1 MTLDLLLVLLLQ
13 ILLLLTLLL
22 TTLLPQLVLL
32 TLMLQLVL
40 LTLMLQLVLQSK
52 FKKYFLRDL
61 RQKLIQLNQL
71 AQFHHLHA
79 PQDIIQT
86 LMEIVSQM
94 SALQKSSIMD
104 NNFAKL
110 VIFQMDKVDV

>member
-22 TTLLPQLVLL
+22 T
-32 TLMLQLVL
+32 LMLQLVL
-40 LTLMLQLVLQSK
+40 LTLMLQLVLQPK
-52 FKKYFLRDL
+52 FLKNKLIL
-61 RQKLIQLNQL
+61 LQKLIPLNQL

-94 SALQKSSIMD
+94 SVLQKSSLMEKKL
-104 NNFAKL
+104 AKL
-110 VIFQMDKVDV
+110 VIFQMDKADV

>member
-1 MTLDLLLVLLLQ
+1 V
-13 ILLLLTLLL
+13 LLTLLL
-22 TTLLPQLVLL
+22 LLQSVMLLLQMLLP
-32 TLMLQLVL
+32 
-40 LTLMLQLVLQSK
+40 
-52 FKKYFLRDL
+52 
-61 RQKLIQLNQL
+61 LNQL

-94 SALQKSSIMD
+94 SAFQKSSIMD

>member
-1 MTLDLLLVLLLQ
+1 MLALLLLLQ
-13 ILLLLTLLL
+13 SELLTLMLLLQSVLLTLLL
-22 TTLLPQLVLL
+22 LLQSVLL
-32 TLMLQLVL
+32 TLL
-40 LTLMLQLVLQSK
+40 LLLQSVM
-52 FKKYFLRDL
+52 LL
-61 RQKLIQLNQL
+61 LQMLLPLNQL

-79 PQDIIQT
+79 SQDIIQT

-110 VIFQMDKVDV
+110 VLFQMDKVDV

>member
-1 MTLDLLLVLLLQ
+1 M
-13 ILLLLTLLL
+13 
-22 TTLLPQLVLL
+22 
-32 TLMLQLVL
+32 L
-40 LTLMLQLVLQSK
+40 LTLMLQLVLQPK
-52 FKKYFLRDL
+52 FLKNKLIL
-61 RQKLIQLNQL
+61 LQKLIPLNQL